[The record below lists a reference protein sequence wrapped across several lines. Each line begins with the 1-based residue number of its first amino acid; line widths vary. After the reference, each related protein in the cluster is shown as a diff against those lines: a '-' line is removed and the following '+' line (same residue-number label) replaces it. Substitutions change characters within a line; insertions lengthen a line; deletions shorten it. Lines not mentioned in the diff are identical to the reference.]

1 MLVSLL
7 HLLVQDE
14 LQEVEKLDILVCLIL
29 RVGQSLALCLI
40 PSIVVS
46 PLREISR
53 AILVA
58 QVRILSVRHKPLFC
72 LLEERLELGT
82 LHHLFTFLMEDLVQI
97 VDFEIVYLLIINL
110 RKSIQLLSRLLSLGT
125 LLGILQ
131 LRQRMEVGIL
141 RMDGEDADA
150 AIWIRIGPS
159 MGDGGVVDRQELQ
172 NLLSSLCH
180 QVDHTLEVTEVTDA
194 CALLASEREDRHECT
209 G

>member
-72 LLEERLELGT
+72 LLKERLELGT
-82 LHHLFTFLMEDLVQI
+82 RHHLFTFLMEDLVQI

-159 MGDGGVVDRQELQ
+159 MGDGGVVDRQKLQ